1 MTEEMAEARDPSTRQ
16 VRVGTGIDTDTYKE
30 IAPQPGYPEESGLQ
44 VSDRDCTLQTND
56 RDCTLEVDRR
66 THAPLEVVNQTNQ
79 TNGDAT
85 SPPQDIEANS
95 SSRSLRGRKSRFCHK
110 GDKRKWLMGCG
121 IFWAVIVFLVVIIP
135 IIYKFT
141 RNK

>member
-1 MTEEMAEARDPSTRQ
+1 MAEAHDPSTRP
-16 VRVGTGIDTDTYKE
+16 VRVGTDIDTYKE
-30 IAPQPGYPEESGLQ
+30 LTPQPRHPEESGLQ

-66 THAPLEVVNQTNQ
+66 THAPLEVVNPTNQ

-85 SPPQDIEANS
+85 PPQDIEANS
-95 SSRSLRGRKSRFCHK
+95 SRSLKRKSRFCHK

-121 IFWAVIVFLVVIIP
+121 IFWAMVVFLVIIIP
-135 IIYKFT
+135 IIYHFT
-141 RNK
+141 HNN